1 MIEIITGG
9 RTVGKTEC
17 LLRYSAAQNIPILC
31 TNAEREAHLMNLAEE
46 LGLQIPKPVT
56 ITMYGEHH
64 GFFGGSKIFMDQAD
78 KVMESLFNT
87 VSIEGITVSDYPADT
102 QE

>member
-1 MIEIITGG
+1 MVEIITGA
-9 RTVGKTEC
+9 RTIGKTEC
-17 LLRYSAAQNIPILC
+17 LLRHSAAQNIPILC
-31 TNAEREAHLMNLAEE
+31 RNGEREAYLLKMAEE

-64 GFFGGSKIFMDQAD
+64 GFFGSSKIFMDQAD
-78 KVMESLFNT
+78 KVMESLFNA
-87 VSIEGITVSDYPADT
+87 VSIEGITISDYPADA